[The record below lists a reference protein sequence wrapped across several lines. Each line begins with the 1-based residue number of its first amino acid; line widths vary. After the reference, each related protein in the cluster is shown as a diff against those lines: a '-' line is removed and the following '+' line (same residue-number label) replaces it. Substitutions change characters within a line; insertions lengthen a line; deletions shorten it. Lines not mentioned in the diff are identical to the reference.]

1 VLYRRYQKPV
11 GEHWYREIVP
21 DQCRLRGL
29 RPHICV
35 RTVNT
40 VQPREMPQGELGVV
54 RKVARHGG
62 QNPFKPRDRNYFLN
76 CGVGP

>member
-1 VLYRRYQKPV
+1 VLRRGYKKFV
-11 GEHWYREIVP
+11 GEHGHRGIGL
-21 DQCRLRGL
+21 DQCRLRGIW
-29 RPHICV
+29 PQIWV
-35 RTVNT
+35 RAVFMA
-40 VQPREMPQGELGVV
+40 QPREVPQGKLGVV